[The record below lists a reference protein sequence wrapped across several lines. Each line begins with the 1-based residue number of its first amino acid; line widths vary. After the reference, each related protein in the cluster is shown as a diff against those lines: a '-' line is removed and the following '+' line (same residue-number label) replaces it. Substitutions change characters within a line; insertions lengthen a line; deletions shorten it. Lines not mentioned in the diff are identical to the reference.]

1 MKIIN
6 FVLIYCFMLLFCAI
20 LGQQTLNKSKD
31 ALGEGFWCNNQRKFP
46 EADYQ
51 SYITITYREKI
62 NYDHGFLCYD
72 GYEYR
77 NEISYIIYKNK
88 RNEAD
93 KHLTFLDNT
102 PVQLHFN
109 KSIKS
114 LRRFFDSYWCDE
126 KSKKINSVD
135 LSHFDSSL
143 LESSDSMFYGCTS
156 LESIDLSNF
165 NAPLLANM
173 NNMFFQCN
181 SLKIIDLSKLNSSS
195 LTNINRM
202 FCGCASLEYI
212 NLNGLD
218 FSKVEDASYMFYN
231 VKNLKFINI
240 YDVNHNDIFLN
251 AINNISELNNNNI
264 VVWQKENLI
273 INSNFN
279 KFDYN
284 IEINEYECQ
293 NYISVYY
300 KEETDYETG
309 FFVNGIDS
317 RNDILFIINENNLYY
332 TNEKLNINYHSPI
345 KLCMKN
351 YVTSLENFFDTNIDE
366 KAQAIISIDL
376 SHFDSSLVT
385 NVNNLFNG
393 CQELLALDMSI

>member
-1 MKIIN
+1 
-6 FVLIYCFMLLFCAI
+6 
-20 LGQQTLNKSKD
+20 
-31 ALGEGFWCNNQRKFP
+31 
-46 EADYQ
+46 
-51 SYITITYREKI
+51 
-62 NYDHGFLCYD
+62 
-72 GYEYR
+72 
-77 NEISYIIYKNK
+77 
-88 RNEAD
+88 
-93 KHLTFLDNT
+93 
-102 PVQLHFN
+102 
-109 KSIKS
+109 
-114 LRRFFDSYWCDE
+114 
-126 KSKKINSVD
+126 
-135 LSHFDSSL
+135 
-143 LESSDSMFYGCTS
+143 MFYGCTS

-264 VVWQKENLI
+264 VVCQKENLI

-309 FFVNGIDS
+309 FLVNGIDS

-332 TNEKLNINYHSPI
+332 TNEKLNINYHSPL

-351 YVTSLENFFDTNIDE
+351 YVTSYIYRFKSF
-366 KAQAIISIDL
+366 
-376 SHFDSSLVT
+376 
-385 NVNNLFNG
+385 
-393 CQELLALDMSI
+393 